1 MKVGIVAGEASG
13 DVLGA
18 QLMQA
23 LRRQHSDVEFL
34 GVGGSQMGSA
44 GLVSL
49 ESMDRF
55 SFNGFLEPIKRLPEL
70 LGLIA
75 SLADRLTDV
84 DVMIGVDFNVFNLKL
99 EKKLKA
105 RGIPTVHYVSPS
117 VYAWRRGRANRIE
130 RCADLL
136 LTLYPFEPSYYND
149 TRIRTVFVG
158 HPLAD
163 EIEPIHDRA
172 SMREQARQDL
182 GLATNS
188 VVVALLPGS
197 RYSEVNFHK
206 ELFLE
211 TCVRFQ
217 MHLDPDQCQF
227 VIPCRIEKASAS
239 LQLEQSYYPTVDLRI
254 TDKSSQLVLAAA
266 DVALV
271 KSGTSTLEAMLLRTP
286 MVVTYRIG
294 WLTYAIVRSML
305 HTPRVALPNILANR
319 ELVPEFIQHR
329 ATAEIL
335 ASHLARELRRA
346 TNEQDFFAEYDHIH
360 HTLRQ
365 NNAEKA
371 ANAVLELVTNNT
383 AIGT

>member
-1 MKVGIVAGEASG
+1 MKVGLVAGEASG

-23 LRRQHSDVEFL
+23 LRRQYSDVEFV

-70 LGLIA
+70 LGLIT
-75 SLADRLTDV
+75 SLADRLSDV

-99 EKKLKA
+99 EKRLKT

-136 LTLYPFEPSYYND
+136 LTLYPFEPSYYKD

-163 EIEPIHDRA
+163 EIEPVHDRA
-172 SMREQARQDL
+172 SMREQARQAL
-182 GLATNS
+182 GLAIDA

-206 ELFLE
+206 DLFLK
-211 TCVRFQ
+211 TCDRFRVK
-217 MHLDPDQCQF
+217 LAPDLCQF
-227 VIPCRIEKASAS
+227 VIPCRIEEARAS
-239 LQLEQSYYPTVDLRI
+239 LEQEQSYYPTVDLKI

-335 ASHLARELRRA
+335 ASHLVSELHRA
-346 TNEQDFFAEYDHIH
+346 DTEQDFFAEYDHIH
-360 HTLRQ
+360 QTLRQ

-371 ANAVLELVTNNT
+371 ATAVLELVANNRT
-383 AIGT
+383 VGA

>member
-1 MKVGIVAGEASG
+1 MKIGIVAGEASG

-18 QLMQA
+18 QLMHA
-23 LRRQHSDVEFL
+23 LRRQHSNVEFL
-34 GVGGSQMGSA
+34 GVGGTQMEA
-44 GLVSL
+44 EGLVAL
-49 ESMDRF
+49 ESMDLF

-70 LGLIA
+70 LGLIT
-75 SLADRLTDV
+75 SLADRLVGV

-99 EKKLKA
+99 EKRLKA

-136 LTLYPFEPSYYND
+136 LTLYPFEPSYYDN
-149 TRIRTVFVG
+149 TKIRTVFVG

-163 EIEPIHDRA
+163 EIDPMKDRS
-172 SMREQARQDL
+172 SMRIHARETL
-182 GLATNS
+182 GLSANA

-197 RYSEVNFHK
+197 RYSEVIFHK

-211 TCVRFQ
+211 TCNRFRLK
-217 MHLDPDQCQF
+217 LDHDLCQF
-227 VIPCRIEKASAS
+227 VIPCRHEDASSSLHNEQNHYPMIE
-239 LQLEQSYYPTVDLRI
+239 LRI
-254 TDKSSQLVLAAA
+254 TEKSSQLVLAAA

-294 WLTYAIVRSML
+294 WFTYAIVRSML

-335 ASHLARELRRA
+335 ASRLATELHRSQTER
-346 TNEQDFFAEYDHIH
+346 DFFAEYDRIH
-360 HTLRQ
+360 HSLRQ

-371 ANAVLELVTNNT
+371 ASAVMELVSNRLV
-383 AIGT
+383 A

>member
-1 MKVGIVAGEASG
+1 MRIGIVAGEASG

-18 QLMQA
+18 QLMHA
-23 LRRQHSDVEFL
+23 LREQHSELEYL
-34 GVGGSQMGSA
+34 GVGGSQMEA
-44 GLVSL
+44 EGLVSL
-49 ESMDRF
+49 ESMDLF

-70 LGLIA
+70 LRLVN
-75 SLADRLTDV
+75 SLADRLANV
-84 DVMIGVDFNVFNLKL
+84 DVMVGVDFNVFNLKL
-99 EKKLKA
+99 EKQLKSL
-105 RGIPTVHYVSPS
+105 GIPTVHYVSPS

-136 LTLYPFEPSYYND
+136 LTLYPFEPSYYNN
-149 TRIRTVFVG
+149 TQIRTVFVG

-163 EIEPIHDRA
+163 EIDPISDRSSVRA
-172 SMREQARQDL
+172 HARQTL
-182 GLATNS
+182 GLSSKA

-211 TCVRFQ
+211 TCSRFQ
-217 MHLDPDQCQF
+217 TILDDESCQF
-227 VIPCRIEKASAS
+227 VIPCHDAKASAS
-239 LQLEQSYYPTVDLRI
+239 LLHEQSHFPMVELKI
-254 TDKSSQLVLAAA
+254 TDKNSQLVLSAA

-294 WLTYAIVRSML
+294 WLTYAIVRSLL
-305 HTPRVALPNILANR
+305 HTPRVALPNILAKR

-335 ASHLARELRRA
+335 ASQLALELQRSQ
-346 TNEQDFFAEYDHIH
+346 TESDFFAEYDRIH

-371 ANAVLELVTNNT
+371 AGAVLELIAQRSVTR
-383 AIGT
+383 A

>member
-1 MKVGIVAGEASG
+1 MVAGEASG

-18 QLMQA
+18 QLMRA
-23 LRRQHSDVEFL
+23 LRRQHAEVDFV
-34 GVGGSQMGSA
+34 GVGGTQMEA
-44 GLVSL
+44 EGLISL
-49 ESMDRF
+49 ESIDRF

-70 LGLIA
+70 LGLVS
-75 SLADRLTDV
+75 SLTNRLADV

-99 EKKLKA
+99 EKKLKT

-117 VYAWRRGRANRIE
+117 VYAWRRGRAYRIE
-130 RCADLL
+130 KSADLL
-136 LTLYPFEPSYYND
+136 LTLYPFEPSYYDNE
-149 TRIRTVFVG
+149 RIRAVFVG

-163 EIEPIHDRA
+163 EIEPTGNHQDRKA
-172 SMREQARQDL
+172 RARQIL
-182 GLATNS
+182 GLSSNA

-206 ELFLE
+206 ELFFE
-211 TCVRFQ
+211 TCSRFQ
-217 MHLDPDQCQF
+217 LKFDHDLCQF
-227 VIPCRIEKASAS
+227 VIPCRHPQASATI
-239 LQLEQSYYPTVDLRI
+239 LLEQGNFPDVDI
-254 TDKSSQLVLAAA
+254 KVTDESSQLVLAAA

-294 WLTYAIVRSML
+294 WLTYAIVRSLL
-305 HTPRVALPNILANR
+305 HTTRVALPNILANR

-335 ASHLARELRRA
+335 ASHLVSELQRSR
-346 TNEQDFFAEYDHIH
+346 TENDFFAEYDRIH
-360 HTLRQ
+360 RTLRQ

-371 ANAVLELVTNNT
+371 ASAVLELVAKHPTVG
-383 AIGT
+383 A

>member
-18 QLMQA
+18 QLMHA
-23 LRRQHSDVEFL
+23 LREQHSAVEYL
-34 GVGGSQMGSA
+34 GVGGSQMEA
-44 GLVSL
+44 EGLDSL
-49 ESMDRF
+49 ESMDLF

-70 LGLIA
+70 LRLVK
-75 SLADRLTDV
+75 SLADRLANV

-99 EKKLKA
+99 EKQLKA

-136 LTLYPFEPSYYND
+136 LTLYPFEPSYYNN
-149 TRIRTVFVG
+149 TQIRTVFVG

-163 EIEPIHDRA
+163 EIDPSSDRSSKRA
-172 SMREQARQDL
+172 LARQTL
-182 GLATNS
+182 GLSSTS

-211 TCVRFQ
+211 TCNRFQ
-217 MHLDPDQCQF
+217 AKLDGVSCQF
-227 VIPCRIEKASAS
+227 VIPCREANASAT
-239 LQLEQSYYPTVDLRI
+239 LFDEQSHFPNVELKI
-254 TDKSSQLVLAAA
+254 TDEKSQLVLSAA

-271 KSGTSTLEAMLLRTP
+271 KSGTSTLESMLLRTP

-294 WLTYAIVRSML
+294 WLTYAIVRSLL
-305 HTPRVALPNILANR
+305 HTPRVALPNILAKR

-335 ASHLARELRRA
+335 ASQLATELHRSH
-346 TNEQDFFAEYDHIH
+346 TESDFFAEYDRIH

-365 NNAEKA
+365 NNAKKA
-371 ANAVLELVTNNT
+371 ANAVLELVH
-383 AIGT
+383 

>member
-1 MKVGIVAGEASG
+1 MKIGIVAGEASG
-13 DVLGA
+13 DALGA
-18 QLMQA
+18 PLMHA
-23 LRRQHSDVEFL
+23 LRRRHSDVEFL
-34 GVGGSQMGSA
+34 GVGGTQMEA
-44 GLVSL
+44 EGLVAL
-49 ESMDRF
+49 ESMDLF

-70 LGLIA
+70 LGLIT
-75 SLADRLTDV
+75 SLADRLENV
-84 DVMIGVDFNVFNLKL
+84 DVMVGVDFNVFNLKL
-99 EKKLKA
+99 EKRLKA

-130 RCADLL
+130 RSADLL
-136 LTLYPFEPSYYND
+136 LTLYPFEPSFYDD
-149 TRIRTVFVG
+149 TQIRTVFVG

-163 EIEPIHDRA
+163 EIEPTSDR
-172 SMREQARQDL
+172 SLMRAYAREAL
-182 GLATNS
+182 GLSTNA
-188 VVVALLPGS
+188 VVLALLPGS
-197 RYSEVNFHK
+197 RYSEVTFHK

-211 TCVRFQ
+211 TCSRFQ
-217 MHLDPDQCQF
+217 LKLDHDVCQF
-227 VIPCRIEKASAS
+227 VIPCRHEDASVS
-239 LQLEQSYYPTVDLRI
+239 LREEQNHYPKIDLRI
-254 TDKSSQLVLAAA
+254 TDKNSQLVLAAA

-335 ASHLARELRRA
+335 ASRLATELHRSQ
-346 TNEQDFFAEYDHIH
+346 TEIDFFTEYDHIH

-365 NNAEKA
+365 NNAERA
-371 ANAVLELVTNNT
+371 ASAVMELV
-383 AIGT
+383 ASRSFA

>member
-18 QLMQA
+18 QLMHA

-34 GVGGSQMGSA
+34 GVGGSQMA
-44 GLVSL
+44 TEGLRSL
-49 ESMDRF
+49 ESIDRF

-70 LGLIA
+70 LNLIA
-75 SLADRLTDV
+75 SLADRLANV

-99 EKKLKA
+99 EKQLKA
-105 RGIPTVHYVSPS
+105 RGVPTVHYVSPS

-136 LTLYPFEPSYYND
+136 LTLYPFEPQYYND
-149 TRIRTVFVG
+149 AQIRTVFVG

-163 EIEPIHDRA
+163 EIEPTTN
-172 SMREQARQDL
+172 RESSREHARQVL
-182 GLATNS
+182 GLSSNA

-197 RYSEVNFHK
+197 RFSEVNFHK

-211 TCVRFQ
+211 TCDRFR
-217 MHLDPDQCQF
+217 MKINPESSQF
-227 VIPCRIEKASAS
+227 VVPSRHAEASAV
-239 LQLEQSYYPTVDLRI
+239 LRHEQSHFPEVDLRI
-254 TDKSSQLVLAAA
+254 TDKNSQLVLAAA

-271 KSGTSTLEAMLLRTP
+271 KSGTSTLEAMLIRTP

-294 WLTYAIVRSML
+294 WLTYAIVRSLL
-305 HTPRVALPNILANR
+305 HTPRVALPNILANQDV
-319 ELVPEFIQHR
+319 VPEFIQHR

-335 ASHLARELRRA
+335 ASQLATELHRSQSE
-346 TNEQDFFAEYDHIH
+346 NDFFAEYDRLHY
-360 HTLRQ
+360 TLRQ
-365 NNAEKA
+365 NNADKA
-371 ANAVLELVTNNT
+371 ACAVLEL
-383 AIGT
+383 IGKKVVRA

>member
-13 DVLGA
+13 DALGA
-18 QLMQA
+18 QLMHA

-34 GVGGSQMGSA
+34 GVGGTQMA
-44 GLVSL
+44 TEGLKSL
-49 ESMDRF
+49 ESIDRF

-70 LGLIA
+70 LNLIN
-75 SLADRLTDV
+75 SLADRLANAN
-84 DVMIGVDFNVFNLKL
+84 VMIGVDFNVFNLKL
-99 EKKLKA
+99 EKQLKA

-136 LTLYPFEPSYYND
+136 LTLYPFEPQYYND
-149 TRIRTVFVG
+149 AQITTVFVG

-163 EIEPIHDRA
+163 EIDPTGDRE
-172 SMREQARQDL
+172 SSRKQARQAL
-182 GLATNS
+182 NLSSNS

-211 TCVRFQ
+211 TCDRFR
-217 MHLDPDQCQF
+217 MKLSNEKCQF
-227 VIPCRIEKASAS
+227 VIPSRHEKASAT
-239 LQLEQSYYPTVDLRI
+239 LRHEQSNFPEVDLRI
-254 TDKSSQLVLAAA
+254 TDESSQLVLAAA

-271 KSGTSTLEAMLLRTP
+271 KSGTSTLEAMLIRTP

-294 WLTYAIVRSML
+294 WLTYAIVRSLL

-329 ATAEIL
+329 ATAELL
-335 ASHLARELRRA
+335 ASQLKTELIRSQA
-346 TNEQDFFAEYDHIH
+346 EKGFFAEYDRLHR
-360 HTLRQ
+360 TLRQ
-365 NNAEKA
+365 NNAERA
-371 ANAVLELVTNNT
+371 ANAVLEL
-383 AIGT
+383 IGKNVVST

>member
-1 MKVGIVAGEASG
+1 MKIGMVAGEASG

-18 QLMQA
+18 QLMRA
-23 LRRQHSDVEFL
+23 LRRQRAEIEFV
-34 GVGGSQMGSA
+34 GVGGTQMEA
-44 GLVSL
+44 EGLVSL
-49 ESMDRF
+49 ESIDRF

-70 LGLIA
+70 LGLVA
-75 SLADRLTDV
+75 SLSNRLASV

-99 EKKLKA
+99 EKQLKT

-117 VYAWRRGRANRIE
+117 VYAWRRGRAHRIE
-130 RCADLL
+130 RSADLL
-136 LTLYPFEPSYYND
+136 LTLYPFEPSYYDN
-149 TRIRTVFVG
+149 TRVRAVFVG

-163 EIEPIHDRA
+163 EIEPNRSRTDVRA
-172 SMREQARQDL
+172 RARQTL
-182 GLATNS
+182 GISSNA

-206 ELFLE
+206 ELFFE
-211 TCVRFQ
+211 TCSRFQ
-217 MHLDPDQCQF
+217 GKLDQESCQF
-227 VIPCRIEKASAS
+227 VIPIRHPQASAS
-239 LQLEQSYYPTVDLRI
+239 LLAEQSNFPKVELKI
-254 TDKSSQLVLAAA
+254 TEMSSQLVLAAA

-294 WLTYAIVRSML
+294 WLTYAIVRSLL

-335 ASHLARELRRA
+335 ASQLESELQRSR
-346 TNEQDFFAEYDHIH
+346 TESDFFTEYDRIH
-360 HTLRQ
+360 RTLRQ

-371 ANAVLELVTNNT
+371 ASAVLDLVSNRFVV
-383 AIGT
+383 GT